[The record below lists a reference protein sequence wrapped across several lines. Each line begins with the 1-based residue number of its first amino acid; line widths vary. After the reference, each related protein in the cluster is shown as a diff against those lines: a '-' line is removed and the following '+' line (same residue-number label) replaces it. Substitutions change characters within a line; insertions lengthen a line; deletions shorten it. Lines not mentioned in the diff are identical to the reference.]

1 MWPFLGFK
9 YYVAHIIVGTAKRE
23 IVLSPNYKSNNFSL
37 ENMVVYEVQ
46 EIMNYVIRIIKKNK
60 SSSNCHNYHNGDFFL
75 GEWLLMLKKDGCID
89 ALYSYFMWEFLVYIF
104 KILSEW

>member
-37 ENMVVYEVQ
+37 ENTVVYEVQ
-46 EIMNYVIRIIKKNK
+46 EIMNYVIRITKK
-60 SSSNCHNYHNGDFFL
+60 
-75 GEWLLMLKKDGCID
+75 KKKVVLI
-89 ALYSYFMWEFLVYIF
+89 AITITMETSF
-104 KILSEW
+104 